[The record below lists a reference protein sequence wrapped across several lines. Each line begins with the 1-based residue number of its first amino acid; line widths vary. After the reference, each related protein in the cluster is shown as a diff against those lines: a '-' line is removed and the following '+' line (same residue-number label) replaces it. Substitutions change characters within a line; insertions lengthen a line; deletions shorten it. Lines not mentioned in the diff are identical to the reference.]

1 MKQSVI
7 TFCLAL
13 FLGACGGNDTKPGST
28 PSYNHALNIPTEG
41 ITAKMGANTQK
52 IIEGDKTSL
61 IIAAG
66 DINKKEADI
75 SIRLGDKVVVE
86 KLVTENQSIR
96 FNYFDHPYHLHVD
109 EIKKPLIGSGKVS
122 FTIK

>member
-1 MKQSVI
+1 MKHLLFL
-7 TFCLAL
+7 TLLAL
-13 FLGACGGNDTKPGST
+13 SACNSSNTSNPQSK
-28 PSYNHALNIPTEG
+28 SYDHSLNIPSEG

-75 SIRLGDKVVVE
+75 SIRLGDKVLVE
-86 KLVTENQSIR
+86 KLVAENQSIR
-96 FNYFDHPYHLHVD
+96 FNYFDHPYHLHVE